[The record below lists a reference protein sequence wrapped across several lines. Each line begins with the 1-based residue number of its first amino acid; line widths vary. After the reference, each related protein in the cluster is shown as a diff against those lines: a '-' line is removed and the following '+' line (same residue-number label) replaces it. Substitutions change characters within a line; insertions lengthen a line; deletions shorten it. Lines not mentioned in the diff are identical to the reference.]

1 MPIET
6 GQAKQQERNPVAY
19 PAKEKR
25 KRAPRLRGRG
35 CLRLLVLTCVFLTT
49 TFSLCAVAQ
58 HLFYAPFAQRSIYQL
73 QRLART
79 SNPEPKD
86 SDYIAFSC
94 GKRTYTLKP
103 DGSALRQI
111 HTGYAK
117 SLDWSPDGI
126 WLALPAWNIGG
137 WRKTELFNVRFDG
150 SDTRRLTF
158 NYERESVLRWSK
170 DGTSLDFL
178 SGIQQLYRA
187 SADGKDLESIGEL
200 DGYTYDSDRIAWSPD
215 GRYFTRLQH
224 WYRSMPFTTL
234 VIRALDDEDRIW
246 EHRVPGNVRGIRWA
260 PDSRRIALGGK
271 ELHIYDVETRNT
283 VYLAEL
289 SVTYLSWS
297 PNGRWLAVSSQIG
310 RTSAYRLQILDTES
324 GEMRIIRE
332 GARFRSSWSPDSEW
346 IAFKLIAPNVYNQLY
361 KIRRDGSALQ
371 QLTNLDCGVG
381 MISWSPR

>member
-1 MPIET
+1 M
-6 GQAKQQERNPVAY
+6 AY

-25 KRAPRLRGRG
+25 KRAPRSRGRG

-49 TFSLCAVAQ
+49 TCSLFTVAEYV
-58 HLFYAPFAQRSIYQL
+58 FYTPYAQRGIYRL

-79 SNPEPKD
+79 SNPERKD

-94 GKRTYTLKP
+94 GERTYTLKP

-111 HTGYAK
+111 HEGYAK

-158 NYERESVLRWSK
+158 NYARESVLRWSE

-178 SGIQQLYRA
+178 SGIQPLYRV

-200 DGYTYDSDRIAWSPD
+200 DEVTYDSDRIAWSPD
-215 GRYFTRLQH
+215 GRYFARLQH

-234 VIRALDDEDRIW
+234 VITALDDEDRIW
-246 EHRVPGNVRGIRWA
+246 EHRVPGNVQGIRWA

-271 ELHIYDVETRNT
+271 ELHIYDVESRNT

-289 SVTYLSWS
+289 GVTNLSWS
-297 PNGRWLAVSSQIG
+297 PNGRWLAISSQIG
-310 RTSAYRLQILDTES
+310 RSSTYRLQILDTES
-324 GEMRIIRE
+324 GEMRKIVE
-332 GARFRSSWSPDSEW
+332 GASFRSSWSPDSEW
-346 IAFKLIAPNVYNQLY
+346 IALKMVAPDFVDQLH
-361 KIRRDGSALQ
+361 KIKRDGSDLQ
-371 QLTNLDCGVG
+371 QLTNLDCWVDKF
-381 MISWSPR
+381 SWSPR